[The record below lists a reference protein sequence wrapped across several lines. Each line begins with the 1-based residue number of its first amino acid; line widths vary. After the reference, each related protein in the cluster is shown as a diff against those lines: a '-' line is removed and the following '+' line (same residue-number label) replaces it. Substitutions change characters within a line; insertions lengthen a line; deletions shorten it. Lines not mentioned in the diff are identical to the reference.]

1 MDVCFKF
8 PEMGMRKLIYRGDR
22 LWGTED
28 IHFGERICFCKS
40 EKKSGIAFPLTD
52 WKCNA
57 VLLRIAT
64 YLREKLY
71 FKTVFLN

>member
-28 IHFGERICFCKS
+28 IHFGERICFRKTGRN
-40 EKKSGIAFPLTD
+40 SGIAFSLTGD
-52 WKCNA
+52 VMPFCYKYGKY
-57 VLLRIAT
+57 I
-64 YLREKLY
+64 
-71 FKTVFLN
+71 F